1 MIHST
6 VTVAFSLMFLP
17 FDKVKFVSG
26 SEKPPISTSSREEQ
40 SNSSTVN
47 GDEIQRFY
55 VKELPCCSSDYKN
68 FPDKLSTHYQVKATR
83 KHVERRC
90 LPTSSSSSRSTALN
104 RFFKAASEGDNDA
117 LLNCLLKDRIGINET
132 DDFRWTALMCAAYA
146 GHLNTVMFLLQYG
159 AEPEIK
165 NQKAKTAS
173 NLAADNGQYHIENL
187 LKEFLLERQRLQSSV
202 SDSGFAEASTAAIN
216 VEQQVENFCT
226 SCNRPYSDPHHHT
239 STGHLFQTWQID
251 LQPCFSINSSNIGY
265 KMMVKSGWKETTGLG
280 KEEKGRHY
288 PVKTAL
294 KRDRYGLGL
303 KKQKCRISHFS
314 AFDSTAV
321 VTVKKPSVQPS
332 LGKKSA
338 YLKNEKDRHIARTF
352 RRQFYSD
359 VD

>member
-1 MIHST
+1 
-6 VTVAFSLMFLP
+6 MFLP

-26 SEKPPISTSSREEQ
+26 SEKPPISTSSRDEQ

-47 GDEIQRFY
+47 GDEIRRFY

-216 VEQQVENFCT
+216 VEQQ
-226 SCNRPYSDPHHHT
+226 
-239 STGHLFQTWQID
+239 TWQID